1 MSSDEPVCAGREI
14 INKILRLTTVR
25 QNIGMDLSSCTCK
38 VRKEGVAVP
47 MLIFPK
53 GVADK
58 IEKINGYRI
67 RCKSFFHATV
77 YIKQCRI
84 LFGKF
89 VLTYIR
95 P

>member
-1 MSSDEPVCAGREI
+1 MIKSSDEPVCAGREI

-58 IEKINGYRI
+58 IEKIKVTEFDVNLFFMQ
-67 RCKSFFHATV
+67 RCTSSSVEF
-77 YIKQCRI
+77 Y
-84 LFGKF
+84 LES
-89 VLTYIR
+89 LY
-95 P
+95 